1 MIAQSKGRVMIIVE
15 DGKGGAPTAN
25 SYSDLGSLRFHGDYF
40 RYPIP
45 SAEEEQAAYL
55 VRAAVA
61 MNAMGWKGSKTSAD
75 QPLAWPREGIV
86 TSGELLSKTLIPYGI
101 RHGQTMLAIEMYA
114 ADQGLTLH
122 EPTHGFDGRKMIPL
136 NRSNEHYTLA
146 PPLWVPSRTQFADYL
161 VMRGL
166 SLVF

>member
-1 MIAQSKGRVMIIVE
+1 MIIVE
-15 DGKGGAPTAN
+15 QGKGREPDAN
-25 SYSDLGSLRFHGDYF
+25 SYTDLESLRFHGDYF

-45 SAEEEQAAYL
+45 GGEAEQALYL

-61 MNAMGWKGSKTSAD
+61 MNSMGWKGHKVSAD
-75 QPLAWPREGIV
+75 QPLAWPRDGIV
-86 TSGELLSKTLIPYGI
+86 MSGEFLSKTLIPYGI

-114 ADQGLTLH
+114 ADQGFTLH
-122 EPTHGFDGRKMIPL
+122 EPAHGFDGLKMIPL
-136 NRSNEHYTLA
+136 SRSNEHYRLA

-166 SLVF
+166 KLVN